1 MKDASMK
8 NAKIFVIIV
17 TTTFLMFSCQLDAS
31 KHNTE
36 FGICTVHYNSIDE
49 YYKTCTDTVRG
60 NPLMSFYFLHNPYR
74 LNENNIISIYL
85 NYKVVYRGP
94 FKQLIELKG
103 DVNDLF
109 DSYSC
114 STMIFSLEIL
124 TDKTKKTIWKR
135 EFDTKTVFS
144 WNEKYKIVYCVFCPT
159 NEEVEK
165 VYFIP
170 QQEKMI

>member
-1 MKDASMK
+1 M
-8 NAKIFVIIV
+8 
-17 TTTFLMFSCQLDAS
+17 
-31 KHNTE
+31 
-36 FGICTVHYNSIDE
+36 
-49 YYKTCTDTVRG
+49 
-60 NPLMSFYFLHNPYR
+60 
-74 LNENNIISIYL
+74 